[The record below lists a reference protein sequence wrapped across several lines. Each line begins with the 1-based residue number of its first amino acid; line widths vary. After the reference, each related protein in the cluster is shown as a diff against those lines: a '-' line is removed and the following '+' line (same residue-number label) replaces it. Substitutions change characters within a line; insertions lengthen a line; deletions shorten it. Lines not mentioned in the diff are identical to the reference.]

1 MKSIKNKM
9 IRNFIIVVFSTI
21 VILDILLMV
30 FVRQYYYKNI
40 QTILTNQIDLAINFY
55 DRYYSNTSL
64 ELNVYDNVDAFWNQ
78 TTAQVQIFNNK
89 GRLIM
94 DSIGSNEI
102 SDESKQQ
109 IRKALSGE
117 SSDWV
122 GKVRY
127 SPYNVMAVTKPIE
140 VNGKV
145 IGAIR
150 YVTSLKEVNESI
162 ASIMSFFIGISILV
176 LIIGVVISIIMARNI
191 VNPILKLKNIA
202 KKMASGDLK
211 ARSNFDSKDEIGQ
224 LANTLDYMAEE
235 LDQREKMKNDFIS
248 SVSHELRTPLTA
260 IKGWVITLNNENT
273 DRETLKLGFDILEKE
288 TDRLSSMV
296 EELLDFSRLINNKIS
311 LNKTLVNIS
320 HFASYIELYM
330 TPRAEKENINF
341 HVYNSIKTPNIN
353 IDIDIDRMKQVL
365 INIID
370 NSFKFTQEQGLIEVK
385 FSEDVKNIIIEV
397 TDNGCGISENELE
410 RVKEKFYKGSNAN
423 SNAGI
428 GLSIADEIVK
438 LHNGTLIINS
448 ELYVGTQIKIVI
460 PKESNEEKLYEI

>member
-78 TTAQVQIFNNK
+78 TTAQVQIFDNK

-353 IDIDIDRMKQVL
+353 IDIDRMKQVL

>member
-64 ELNVYDNVDAFWNQ
+64 ELNVYDNIDAFWNQ
-78 TTAQVQIFNNK
+78 TTAQVQIFDNK

-353 IDIDIDRMKQVL
+353 IDIDRMKQVL

>member
-1 MKSIKNKM
+1 MKSIKNRI

-55 DRYYSNTSL
+55 DRYYSTTSL

-78 TTAQVQIFNNK
+78 TTAQVQIFDNQ

-94 DSIGSNEI
+94 DSIGNNDLSEENKL
-102 SDESKQQ
+102 DVK
-109 IRKALSGE
+109 KALHGE
-117 SSDWV
+117 SSEWV
-122 GKVRY
+122 GKVKY
-127 SPYNVMAVTKPIE
+127 SSYNVMAVTKPID
-140 VNGKV
+140 VNGKI

-162 ASIMSFFIGISILV
+162 ASIMGFFVGISVLV
-176 LIIGVVISIIMARNI
+176 LIIGVIISIIMAKNI

-202 KKMASGDLK
+202 KKMASGDLNQ
-211 ARSNFDSKDEIGQ
+211 RSNFDSEDEIGQ
-224 LANTLDYMAEE
+224 LADTLDYMAEE
-235 LDQREKMKNDFIS
+235 LDEREKMKNDFIS

-288 TDRLSSMV
+288 TDRLSVMV

-311 LNKTLVNIS
+311 LNKTLVNTT
-320 HFASYIELYM
+320 HFANYIELYM
-330 TPRAEKENINF
+330 TPRAERENINF
-341 HVYNSIKTPNIN
+341 HVYNSIKTQYMN
-353 IDIDIDRMKQVL
+353 IDIDRMKQVM

-385 FSEDVKNIIIEV
+385 FSEDIENIIIEII
-397 TDNGCGISENELE
+397 DNGCGISENELE
-410 RVKEKFYKGSNAN
+410 RVKEKFYKGSNTN

-438 LHNGTLIINS
+438 LHNGTLLVSS
-448 ELYVGTQIKIVI
+448 ELYVGTEIKISI
-460 PKESNEEKLYEI
+460 PKERDEDELNEI

>member
-21 VILDILLMV
+21 VILDILLIV

-78 TTAQVQIFNNK
+78 TTAQVQIFDNK

-288 TDRLSSMV
+288 TDRLSAMV

-353 IDIDIDRMKQVL
+353 IDIDRMKQVL

>member
-78 TTAQVQIFNNK
+78 TTAQVQIFDNK

-127 SPYNVMAVTKPIE
+127 SPYNVMAVTKPID

-353 IDIDIDRMKQVL
+353 IDIDRMKQVL

>member
-78 TTAQVQIFNNK
+78 TTAQVQIFDNK

-311 LNKTLVNIS
+311 LNKTLVNIY

-353 IDIDIDRMKQVL
+353 IDIDRMKQVL

>member
-1 MKSIKNKM
+1 MKSIKNRM

-40 QTILTNQIDLAINFY
+40 QTILTNQIELAINFY
-55 DRYYSNTSL
+55 DRYYSTTSL

-78 TTAQVQIFNNK
+78 TTAQVQIFDNK
-89 GRLIM
+89 CRLIM

-102 SDESKQQ
+102 SDESKLQVK
-109 IRKALSGE
+109 KALSGE

-162 ASIMSFFIGISILV
+162 ASIMSFFIGISVLV

-202 KKMASGDLK
+202 KKMASGDLN
-211 ARSNFDSKDEIGQ
+211 ARSNSDSKDEIGQ

-288 TDRLSSMV
+288 TDRLSAMV

-330 TPRAEKENINF
+330 TPRAERENINF

-353 IDIDIDRMKQVL
+353 IDIDRMKQVL

-448 ELYVGTQIKIVI
+448 ELYVGTQIKIII
-460 PKESNEEKLYEI
+460 PKESDEEKLYEI

>member
-1 MKSIKNKM
+1 MKSIKNRI

-55 DRYYSNTSL
+55 DRYYSTTSL

-78 TTAQVQIFNNK
+78 TTAQVQIFDNQ

-94 DSIGSNEI
+94 DSIGNNYLSEENKL
-102 SDESKQQ
+102 DVK
-109 IRKALSGE
+109 KALHGE
-117 SSDWV
+117 SSEWV
-122 GKVRY
+122 GKVKY
-127 SPYNVMAVTKPIE
+127 SSYNVMAVTKPID
-140 VNGKV
+140 VNGKI

-162 ASIMSFFIGISILV
+162 AFIMGFFVGISVLV
-176 LIIGVVISIIMARNI
+176 LIIGVIISIIMAKNI

-211 ARSNFDSKDEIGQ
+211 QRSNFDSEDEIGQ
-224 LANTLDYMAEE
+224 LADTLDYMAEE
-235 LDQREKMKNDFIS
+235 LDEREKMKNDFIS

-288 TDRLSSMV
+288 TDRLSGMV

-311 LNKTLVNIS
+311 LNKTLVNTT
-320 HFASYIELYM
+320 HFANYIELYM
-330 TPRAEKENINF
+330 TPRAERENVNF
-341 HVYNSIKTPNIN
+341 HVYNSIKTQYMN
-353 IDIDIDRMKQVL
+353 IDIDRMKQVM

-385 FSEDVKNIIIEV
+385 FSEDIENIIIEII
-397 TDNGCGISENELE
+397 DNGCGISENELE
-410 RVKEKFYKGSNAN
+410 RVKEKFYKGSNTN

-438 LHNGTLIINS
+438 LHNGTLLVSS
-448 ELYVGTQIKIVI
+448 ELYVGTEIKISI
-460 PKESNEEKLYEI
+460 PKERDEDKLNEI

>member
-1 MKSIKNKM
+1 MKSIKNRI

-55 DRYYSNTSL
+55 DRYYSTTSL

-78 TTAQVQIFNNK
+78 TTAQVQIFDNQ

-94 DSIGSNEI
+94 DSIGNNDLSEENKL
-102 SDESKQQ
+102 DVK
-109 IRKALSGE
+109 KALHGE
-117 SSDWV
+117 SSEWV
-122 GKVRY
+122 GKVKY
-127 SPYNVMAVTKPIE
+127 SSYNVMAVTKPID
-140 VNGKV
+140 VNGKI

-162 ASIMSFFIGISILV
+162 ASIMGFFVGISVLV
-176 LIIGVVISIIMARNI
+176 LIIGVIISIIMAKNI

-202 KKMASGDLK
+202 KKMASGDLNQ
-211 ARSNFDSKDEIGQ
+211 RSNFDSEDEIGQ
-224 LANTLDYMAEE
+224 LADTLDYMAEE
-235 LDQREKMKNDFIS
+235 LDEREKMKNDFIS

-288 TDRLSSMV
+288 TDRLSGMV

-311 LNKTLVNIS
+311 LNKTLVNTT
-320 HFASYIELYM
+320 HFANYIELYM
-330 TPRAEKENINF
+330 TPRAERENVNF
-341 HVYNSIKTPNIN
+341 HVYNSIKTQYMN
-353 IDIDIDRMKQVL
+353 IDIDRMKQVM

-385 FSEDVKNIIIEV
+385 FSEDIENIIIEII
-397 TDNGCGISENELE
+397 DNGCGISENELE
-410 RVKEKFYKGSNAN
+410 RVKEKFYKGSNTN

-438 LHNGTLIINS
+438 LHNGTLLVSS
-448 ELYVGTQIKIVI
+448 ELYVGTEIKISI
-460 PKESNEEKLYEI
+460 PKERDEDELNEI

>member
-40 QTILTNQIDLAINFY
+40 QTILTNQIDLAISFY

-78 TTAQVQIFNNK
+78 TTAQVQIFDNK

-341 HVYNSIKTPNIN
+341 HVYNSIKTSNIN
-353 IDIDIDRMKQVL
+353 IDIDRMKQVL

>member
-78 TTAQVQIFNNK
+78 TTAQVQIFDNK

-127 SPYNVMAVTKPIE
+127 YPYNVMAVTKPIE

-150 YVTSLKEVNESI
+150 YVTSLKEINESI

-288 TDRLSSMV
+288 TDRLSAMV

-353 IDIDIDRMKQVL
+353 IDIDRMKQVL

>member
-78 TTAQVQIFNNK
+78 TTAQVQIFDNK

-288 TDRLSSMV
+288 TDRLSAMV

-353 IDIDIDRMKQVL
+353 IDIDRMKQVL

>member
-1 MKSIKNKM
+1 MKSIKNRI

-55 DRYYSNTSL
+55 DRYYSTTSL

-78 TTAQVQIFNNK
+78 TTAQVQIFDNQ

-94 DSIGSNEI
+94 DSIGNNYLSEENKL
-102 SDESKQQ
+102 DVK
-109 IRKALSGE
+109 KALHGE
-117 SSDWV
+117 SSEWV
-122 GKVRY
+122 GKVKY
-127 SPYNVMAVTKPIE
+127 SSYNVMAVTKPID
-140 VNGKV
+140 VNGKI

-162 ASIMSFFIGISILV
+162 ASIMGFFVGISVLV
-176 LIIGVVISIIMARNI
+176 LIIGVIISIIMAKNI

-211 ARSNFDSKDEIGQ
+211 QRSNFDSEDEIGQ
-224 LANTLDYMAEE
+224 LADTLDYMAEE
-235 LDQREKMKNDFIS
+235 LDEREKMKNDFIS

-288 TDRLSSMV
+288 TDRLSGMV

-311 LNKTLVNIS
+311 LNKTLVNTT
-320 HFASYIELYM
+320 HFANYIELYM
-330 TPRAEKENINF
+330 TPRAERENVKF
-341 HVYNSIKTPNIN
+341 HVYNSIKTQYMN
-353 IDIDIDRMKQVL
+353 IDIDRMKQVM

-370 NSFKFTQEQGLIEVK
+370 NSFKFIQEQGLIEVK
-385 FSEDVKNIIIEV
+385 FSEDIENIIIEII
-397 TDNGCGISENELE
+397 DNGCGISENELE
-410 RVKEKFYKGSNAN
+410 RVKEKFYKGSNTN

-438 LHNGTLIINS
+438 LHNGTLLVSS
-448 ELYVGTQIKIVI
+448 ELYVGTEIKISI
-460 PKESNEEKLYEI
+460 PKERDEDELNEV